1 MEKNIL
7 KIQGSERIYV
17 FQLKYIMKREDTEK
31 IREDIIRQAREGV
44 VVTDSRVEFL
54 EEIRP
59 TQLTDEDID
68 KVAEIVV
75 ERLRKEMERG

>member
-7 KIQGSERIYV
+7 IIQGGERIYV

-68 KVAEIVV
+68 KVAEVVV
-75 ERLRKEMERG
+75 ERLRKEMARE

>member
-1 MEKNIL
+1 
-7 KIQGSERIYV
+7 
-17 FQLKYIMKREDTEK
+17 MKREDTEK

-68 KVAEIVV
+68 KVAEIEV
-75 ERLRKEMERG
+75 ERLRKEMARE